1 MKLEVLIEI
10 LISILLGAAGQIFW
24 KYGLTS
30 IDYDFHILM
39 SFKGWIEL
47 ISNKW
52 IFSGT
57 LCYFVSMI
65 IWFRALKIG
74 ELSQIYPFL
83 SLNFIILAIVG
94 YLLFHESL
102 NALKILGIILVI
114 SGLLLISLSH

>member
-1 MKLEVLIEI
+1 
-10 LISILLGAAGQIFW
+10 
-24 KYGLTS
+24 
-30 IDYDFHILM
+30 
-39 SFKGWIEL
+39 
-47 ISNKW
+47 
-52 IFSGT
+52 
-57 LCYFVSMI
+57 MI

-94 YLLFHESL
+94 YLLFDESL